1 MQVIAVADDLSGA
14 TETLAALGLWGSR
27 VWLKTTNPKVLLNEI
42 KDRQNLVIDSNCRQV
57 GPEQARLMLR
67 EISNVLT
74 NLPMGSVV
82 FRKVDSLLR
91 GNLAQ
96 IVEEAQHHGP
106 VIVAVANPETGRT
119 TVGGVVFVNG
129 TPLDQTKLW
138 EIETKRPWS
147 SIAEAIAPLK
157 SRVIALETIRSGRQ
171 ELLAALT
178 QAVNAGAVVICDSQ
192 DEKDLDRVAEVALA
206 LERAQ
211 LVGTAGLAR
220 AISKK
225 IKVQSL
231 PPDIPKLS
239 TDETSVLVGS
249 SAQASARQIEKL
261 SGMNVATFKLNDQ
274 KSKFPSLSEIGKS
287 SLVLTGGETARRV
300 LDALDVNWIKP
311 FSQIENGVVA
321 SQTNDGRVVVIKP
334 GSYGDDLALVR
345 AVNFISELPTE

>member
-27 VWLKTTNPKVLLNEI
+27 VWLSTTNPKALLNEI
-42 KDRQNLVIDSNCRQV
+42 KDHQNLVIDSNCRQV
-57 GPEQARLMLR
+57 GPERARLQLR

-74 NLPMGSVV
+74 NLPKGSVV
-82 FRKVDSLLR
+82 FRKIDSLLR

-119 TVGGVVFVNG
+119 AAGGVVYVND
-129 TPLDQTKLW
+129 TPLDQTGLW
-138 EIETKRPWS
+138 EIETSKPWS
-147 SIAEAIAPLK
+147 SIAEALVPSS
-157 SRVIALETIRSGRQ
+157 SRVISIEMVRSGKANLVQ
-171 ELLAALT
+171 VLT
-178 QAVNAGAVVICDSQ
+178 EASNAGAVSICDSQ
-192 DEKDLDRVAEVALA
+192 TEEDLDLVAEAA
-206 LERAQ
+206 MAIEKAQ

-220 AISKK
+220 AIAKR
-225 IKVQSL
+225 IKLQTL
-231 PPDIPKLS
+231 PQEIPKLS
-239 TDETSVLVGS
+239 TDEICVLVGS
-249 SAQASARQIEKL
+249 AAQASARQIEKL
-261 SGMNVATFKLNDQ
+261 SDMKATTFKLNDE
-274 KSKFPSLSEIGKS
+274 KSTFPSLMEIGKS

-300 LDALDVNWIKP
+300 LEALDVSWIKP
-311 FSQIENGVVA
+311 FLEIENGVVA